1 MLELSIPQ
9 LGEESKHVKDL
20 VFTILSQE
28 PSQSIMQLTN
38 KIKRNYNL
46 GITYQAVRKAV
57 DALHSQNVLKK
68 TNKTYSINKE
78 WVLKLKSFFDKL
90 LTTYETK
97 TPIKLFHNEFAK
109 EDYAVYTFNNLLDL
123 DNFWGD
129 IMAYWADHEKGKKE
143 FVAYSHYSWWF
154 LINLGSETK
163 LFNYYN
169 KKKIKSYILFLKDV
183 PLNHWGASLYESI
196 GVKMKVV
203 TDKKID
209 DDTGLNILGST
220 VIQVKYPKNILNSL
234 KHIYHK
240 YKTAQDVPPSEITK
254 LAHETGDIKF
264 IMFKNPSIAKNLRET
279 YKKLM

>member
-1 MLELSIPQ
+1 MIDLSIPQ
-9 LGEESKHVKDL
+9 PGEESKHVKDI
-20 VFTILSQE
+20 VFTILTQE
-28 PSQSIMQLTN
+28 PNLSIMELTN

-129 IMAYWADHEKGKKE
+129 IMVYWADHEKGKKE
-143 FVAYSHYSWWF
+143 YFSYSHYHWWL
-154 LINLGSETK
+154 LINLGHETQIFDHFRK
-163 LFNYYN
+163 RNVTSKFIIPIN
-169 KKKIKSYILFLKDV
+169 V
-183 PLNHWGASLYESI
+183 PLNRWAASVYHTMN
-196 GVKMKVV
+196 VKSKVLS
-203 TDKKID
+203 KKAEEIVD
-209 DDTGLNILGST
+209 INIMGDA
-220 VIQVKYPKNILNSL
+220 VIQVKYPQKIVADIKRIFST
-234 KHIYHK
+234 
-240 YKTAQDVPPSEITK
+240 YKTAQDIPPSEITK
-254 LAHETGDIKF
+254 LAHETGGIKF
-264 IMFKNPSIAKNLRET
+264 ILFKNPSIAENLRET
-279 YKKLM
+279 YKKMI